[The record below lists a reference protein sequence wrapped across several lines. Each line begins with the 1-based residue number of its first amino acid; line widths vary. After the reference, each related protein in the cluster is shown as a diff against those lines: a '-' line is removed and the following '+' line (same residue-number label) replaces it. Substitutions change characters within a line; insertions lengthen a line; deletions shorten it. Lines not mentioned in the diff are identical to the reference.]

1 MQGIILTKIVDNCK
15 KRYSL
20 TIKKLSHFVLET
32 SHGWGK
38 GHREG
43 GRIMKKA
50 ILKWLG
56 IFFFVLS
63 LSGLPFLGQQA
74 NAAGKPIVIGAPLAT
89 AFLYGWD
96 AERAIRLAVEEINA
110 RGGVTVGK
118 EKRPFKVE
126 VMDTRDLEPGVPT
139 SDALLVVEKLILEKN
154 ADFIVGG
161 PVRSEAALAA
171 MDLLSKYKK
180 VSILTTGVLTPAY
193 HKRVEAEYDKFK
205 YCFRISGEVGWM
217 VVGEFIPCL
226 MEIKAKH
233 NLNRLFI
240 MIQDVAHA
248 RAGGD
253 LVEKMSKERG
263 WEVLGKEV
271 YPTGTT
277 DYSVGLLKAKK
288 ENAQVILIWMDM
300 PETSILL
307 KQWYDMK
314 VPALPYGTII
324 SAAEEPGFWKATEG
338 KGEYCMASVVNAGN
352 SPCKATPWTMKF
364 VEAYTK
370 KWNVE
375 PEGYGTSSSYMAVY
389 TLKDAIERAG
399 SLDSDA
405 VVAALE
411 KTDLMG
417 GVYGR
422 IRFNPKTHQV
432 IPSIDPNEG
441 AVGTIFQWQAGK
453 RVVVFPPKI
462 AMGEV
467 KLPPW
472 MKK

>member
-1 MQGIILTKIVDNCK
+1 M
-15 KRYSL
+15 KRA
-20 TIKKLSHFVLET
+20 KLWV
-32 SHGWGK
+32 
-38 GHREG
+38 
-43 GRIMKKA
+43 
-50 ILKWLG
+50 G
-56 IFFFVLS
+56 IFFLVLA

-96 AERAIRLAVEEINA
+96 AERAIKLAVEEINA
-110 RGGVTVGK
+110 KGGVTVGK

-126 VMDTRDLEPGVPT
+126 AMDTRDLEPGVPT
-139 SDALLVVEKLILEKN
+139 SDALLVVEKLILEKK

-217 VVGEFIPCL
+217 VTGEFIPCL
-226 MEIKAKH
+226 MDIKAKYG
-233 NLNRLFI
+233 LNKLFI

-248 RAGGD
+248 RGGGD
-253 LVEKMSKERG
+253 LVAKLASEKG
-263 WEVLGKEV
+263 WEVLGKEI

-277 DYSVGLLKAKK
+277 DYSVGLMKAKK

-300 PETSILL
+300 PESSILL
-307 KQWYDMK
+307 KQWFDMK
-314 VPALPYGTII
+314 IPALPFGTII

-338 KGEYCMASVVNAGN
+338 KGEYAMASVVNAGN
-352 SPCKATPWTMKF
+352 APSKATPWTMRF

-370 KWNVE
+370 RWKVE

-399 SLDSDA
+399 SLNSDA
-405 VVAALE
+405 VIAALE
-411 KTDLMG
+411 KTDME

-422 IRFNPKTHQV
+422 IRFNPKNHQV
-432 IPSIDPNEG
+432 IPSVDPNEG

-453 RVVVFPPKI
+453 RIVVFPPKI

>member
-1 MQGIILTKIVDNCK
+1 MEKLQQWVAVF
-15 KRYSL
+15 SL
-20 TIKKLSHFVLET
+20 VL
-32 SHGWGK
+32 
-38 GHREG
+38 
-43 GRIMKKA
+43 
-50 ILKWLG
+50 
-56 IFFFVLS
+56 VLV
-63 LSGLPFLGQQA
+63 GLPFLAHQA

-96 AERAIRLAVEEINA
+96 AERAMKLAAEEINA
-110 RGGVTVGK
+110 KGGVTVGK
-118 EKRPFKVE
+118 EKRLLKIE
-126 VMDTRDLEPGVPT
+126 AMDTRDLEPGVPT
-139 SDALLVVEKLILEKN
+139 SDALLVMEKLILEKN
-154 ADFIVGG
+154 ADFIIGG

-180 VSILTTGVLTPAY
+180 VSILTTGALTPAY

-205 YCFRISGEVGWM
+205 YCFRISGEVAWM
-217 VVGEFIPCL
+217 VTGEFLPCL
-226 MEIKAKH
+226 MEIKAKYG
-233 NLNRLFI
+233 LNKLFI

-253 LVEKMSKERG
+253 LVSKLAAEKG
-263 WEVLGKEV
+263 WEVVGKEIF
-271 YPTGTT
+271 PTGTT
-277 DYSVGLLKAKK
+277 DYSVALMKAKK

-307 KQWYDMK
+307 KQWFDMK
-314 VPALPYGTII
+314 VPALPFGTII

-352 SPCKATPWTMKF
+352 APSNATPWTMKF
-364 VEAYTK
+364 VDAYK
-370 KWNVE
+370 KKYGLE

-389 TLKDAIERAG
+389 VLKDAIERAG
-399 SLDSDA
+399 SLNSDA

-417 GVYGR
+417 VYGR
-422 IRFNPKTHQV
+422 IRFNPKNHQV
-432 IPSIDPNEG
+432 IPSVDPKEG

-453 RVVVFPPKI
+453 RVVVFPLKI

>member
-1 MQGIILTKIVDNCK
+1 
-15 KRYSL
+15 
-20 TIKKLSHFVLET
+20 
-32 SHGWGK
+32 
-38 GHREG
+38 
-43 GRIMKKA
+43 MKK
-50 ILKWLG
+50 KW
-56 IFFFVLS
+56 FVVWMVTFFVILS
-63 LSGLPFLGQQA
+63 IPTLFPSEKA
-74 NAAGKPIVIGAPLAT
+74 NAQGKPIVIGSPLAT

-96 AERAIRLAVEEINA
+96 AERAIKLAVEEINA
-110 RGGVTVGK
+110 KGGVTVSK

-126 VMDTRDLEPGVPT
+126 VMDTRDLEPVVPVN
-139 SDALLVVEKLILEKN
+139 DALLVVEKLILEKN

-180 VSILTTGVLTPAY
+180 VSILTTGALTPAY
-193 HKRVEAEYDKFK
+193 HKRIEAEYEKFK

-217 VVGEFIPCL
+217 VSGEFIPCL
-226 MEIKAKH
+226 MGIKEKFG
-233 NLNRLFI
+233 LNKLFI
-240 MIQDVAHA
+240 MVQDVAHA

-253 LVEKMSKERG
+253 IVAKIAGEKG
-263 WEVLGKEV
+263 WEIVGKEI

-277 DYSVGLLKAKK
+277 DYSVGLLKAKEGK
-288 ENAQVILIWMDM
+288 AQVILIWMDM
-300 PETSILL
+300 PETAILL

-314 VPALPYGTII
+314 IPALPFGTII
-324 SAAEEPGFWKATEG
+324 AAAEQPGFWKATEG

-352 SPCKATPWTMKF
+352 APSKATPWTMKF
-364 VEAYTK
+364 VEAYQK
-370 KWNVE
+370 KYGLE

-389 TLKDAIERAG
+389 VLKDAIERAG
-399 SLDSDA
+399 KLDSDA
-405 VVAALE
+405 VVSALE
-411 KTDLMG
+411 KTDLM

-422 IRFNPKTHQV
+422 IRFNPKNHQI
-432 IPSIDPNEG
+432 IPSVDPNEG

-462 AMGEV
+462 AMGEI

>member
-1 MQGIILTKIVDNCK
+1 MRG
-15 KRYSL
+15 KRFIFL
-20 TIKKLSHFVLET
+20 VGLSFLLI
-32 SHGWGK
+32 G
-38 GHREG
+38 
-43 GRIMKKA
+43 
-50 ILKWLG
+50 L
-56 IFFFVLS
+56 LS
-63 LSGLPFLGQQA
+63 IQTFST
-74 NAAGKPIVIGAPLAT
+74 NAYAQGKPIVIGSPLAT

-96 AERAIRLAVEEINA
+96 AARAITLATEEINA
-110 RGGVTVGK
+110 AGGVTVGK
-118 EKRPFKVE
+118 EKRPFKIE
-126 VMDTRDLEPGVPT
+126 IMDTRDLEPGVPT
-139 SDALLVVEKLILEKN
+139 SDALMVVERLILEKK

-161 PVRSEAALAA
+161 PVRTEAALAA

-180 VSILTTGVLTPAY
+180 ISILTTGVLGPPY
-193 HKRVEAEYDKFK
+193 HRRVEAEYDKYK

-217 VVGEFIPCL
+217 VTGEFIPCL

-248 RAGGD
+248 RTGGD
-253 LVEKMSKERG
+253 LVEKFSKEKG

-271 YPTGTT
+271 FPTGTT
-277 DYSVGLLKAKK
+277 DFSVGLMKAKK

-314 VPALPYGTII
+314 IPALPYGTII
-324 SAAEEPGFWKATEG
+324 SAAEEPGFWKATDG
-338 KGEYCMASVVNAGN
+338 KGEYAMASVVNAGN
-352 SPCKATPWTMKF
+352 APSNATPWTMKF
-364 VEAYTK
+364 VEAYK
-370 KWNVE
+370 KRWKTE
-375 PEGYGTSSSYMAVY
+375 PEGYGTSSSYMAIY

-399 SLDSDA
+399 TLDSDA
-405 VVAALE
+405 VVTALE

-417 GVYGR
+417 VYGR
-422 IRFNPKTHQV
+422 IRFHPKSHQI

-441 AVGTIFQWQAGK
+441 AVGTIFQWQKGK

>member
-1 MQGIILTKIVDNCK
+1 MRKGEIL
-15 KRYSL
+15 
-20 TIKKLSHFVLET
+20 VLV
-32 SHGWGK
+32 GVLFF
-38 GHREG
+38 
-43 GRIMKKA
+43 
-50 ILKWLG
+50 ILGL
-56 IFFFVLS
+56 LS
-63 LSGLPFLGQQA
+63 LPFSWFEA
-74 NAAGKPIVIGAPLAT
+74 KAAEKPIVIGAPLAT

-96 AERAIRLAVEEINA
+96 AARAITLATEEINA
-110 RGGVTVGK
+110 KGGVTVGK
-118 EKRPFKVE
+118 EKRPFKIE
-126 VMDTRDLEPGVPT
+126 IMDTRDLEPGVPT

-180 VSILTTGVLTPAY
+180 ISILTTGVLTPAY
-193 HKRVEAEYDKFK
+193 HARVAKEYDKFK

-217 VVGEFIPCL
+217 VAGEFIPVL
-226 MEIKAKH
+226 MDIKAKYG
-233 NLNRLFI
+233 LNRLFI
-240 MIQDVAHA
+240 MVQDVAHA
-248 RAGGD
+248 RGAAD
-253 LVEKMSKERG
+253 LTAKMASEKG
-263 WEVLGKEV
+263 WEVLGKEL

-277 DYSVGLLKAKK
+277 DYSVGLLKARDGK
-288 ENAQVILIWMDM
+288 AQVILIVMDM
-300 PETSILL
+300 PESSILL

-314 VPALPYGTII
+314 IPALPFGTII

-338 KGEYCMASVVNAGN
+338 KGEYAMASVVNAGN
-352 SPCKATPWTMKF
+352 APSKATPWTMKF
-364 VEAYTK
+364 VEAYK
-370 KWNVE
+370 KRWQTE

-399 SLDSDA
+399 SLNSDA
-405 VVAALE
+405 VIAALE

-417 GVYGR
+417 VYGR
-422 IRFNPKTHQV
+422 IKFNPKSHQV
-432 IPSIDPNEG
+432 IPSIDPSEG
-441 AVGTIFQWQAGK
+441 AVGTIFQWQKGK

>member
-1 MQGIILTKIVDNCK
+1 MKSRNLMLLGVLLVG
-15 KRYSL
+15 
-20 TIKKLSHFVLET
+20 FVGL
-32 SHGWGK
+32 WVAAPAMAQK
-38 GHREG
+38 PV
-43 GRIMKKA
+43 
-50 ILKWLG
+50 
-56 IFFFVLS
+56 VL
-63 LSGLPFLGQQA
+63 
-74 NAAGKPIVIGAPLAT
+74 GAPLST

-96 AERAIRLAVEEINA
+96 AERAIKLAIEEINA
-110 RGGVTVGK
+110 EGGVRVGK

-126 VMDTRDLEPGVPT
+126 VIDTRDLEPGVPT

-180 VSILTTGVLTPAY
+180 VSILSTGVLTPAY
-193 HKRVEAEYDKFK
+193 HARVAKEYDKFK
-205 YCFRISGEVGWM
+205 YCFRISGEVVWM
-217 VVGEFIPCL
+217 VKGEFIPAL
-226 MEIKAKH
+226 MGIKEKYG
-233 NLNRLFI
+233 LNRLFI

-248 RAGGD
+248 RAGGG
-253 LVEKMSKERG
+253 LVEKMAKERG
-263 WEVLGKEV
+263 WEVLGTEI

-314 VPALPYGTII
+314 VPAIPYGTII

-338 KGEYCMASVVNAGN
+338 KGEFCMASVVNAGN
-352 SPCKATPWTMKF
+352 CPSKATPWTMKF
-364 VEAYTK
+364 VKAYQK
-370 KWNVE
+370 KYGLE

-389 TLKDAIERAG
+389 VLKDAIERAG

-417 GVYGR
+417 VYGR
-422 IRFNPKTHQV
+422 IKFDPKSHQV